1 MDGVVS
7 KGQFATLVGV
17 SPGQVSHW
25 LRKGKIHGDAIVGVG
40 RHTRIRV
47 AAAPTAALA
56 QPGCVVVQ
64 GLGANRKAVSAVSGA
79 NTAAKRSR
87 ANDYRRRFDQEFG
100 VHYLSVVSCLRNYLT

>member
-40 RHTRIRV
+40 RPYPYSRCRG
-47 AAAPTAALA
+47 PY
-56 QPGCVVVQ
+56 
-64 GLGANRKAVSAVSGA
+64 SG
-79 NTAAKRSR
+79 SR
-87 ANDYRRRFDQEFG
+87 AAWMCGGARAGREPQSRERRERGQHGGKAFSRER
-100 VHYLSVVSCLRNYLT
+100 LSAQI